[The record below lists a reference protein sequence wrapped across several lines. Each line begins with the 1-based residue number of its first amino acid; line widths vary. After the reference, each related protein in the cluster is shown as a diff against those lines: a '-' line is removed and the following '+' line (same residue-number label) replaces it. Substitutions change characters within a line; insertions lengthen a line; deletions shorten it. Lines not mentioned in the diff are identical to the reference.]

1 MHRYRSHTCHDLRI
15 DHVGETVRLSGW
27 IHRRRDHGQLVFID
41 LRDHYGL
48 TQCVVDI
55 EDETFKT
62 VEKLRVE
69 SVVTITGRVV
79 KRTDETINDRLP
91 TGHIELRIDEIEV
104 QSIADVLPLQV
115 NADEDAGE
123 DTRLRYRFLDLRR
136 ERIHNNIMLRSKVIS
151 SIRRRMTEQNF
162 MEFQTPILTASS
174 PEGARD
180 FLVPSRQHPGKF
192 YALPQAPQQF
202 KQLIMVSGFD
212 RYFQIAPCFRDED
225 SRADRSPGE
234 FYQLDVEMSF
244 VEQEDVFQ
252 AIEPVMAGVFEEFS
266 NWKVPGPF
274 PRIPYKESM
283 LKYGNDK
290 PDLRI
295 PFEISDVTE
304 IFRDSD
310 FAVFAKVIAGGG
322 VVRAVPGPKC
332 GSRAICDRMNSW
344 AQGEGAPGMGYIIFG
359 DGEARG
365 PIANRLTPEKIA
377 ELKAQT
383 GMGDGDAIF
392 FSAGKESE
400 AAKLAGT
407 ARVKLGNDLD
417 IVEKDTFRLC
427 WIVDYPMFELDEA
440 TGKIDFSHNPFS
452 MPQGGLEALETQEP
466 LDILAYQY
474 DIVCNGIE
482 LSSGAIRNHLP
493 EVMYKAFGIAGYDA
507 EVLEDKFRGMLNAF
521 KYGAPPH
528 GGIAPG
534 IDRIVMMLADEPNIR
549 EVILF
554 PLNQRAEDLM
564 MGAPSEAEPQHLKEL
579 SVRLALP
586 PKPAAG

>member
-48 TQCVVDI
+48 TQCVVDS

-79 KRTDETINDRLP
+79 KRSEETINEKLP

-104 QSIADVLPLQV
+104 QSVADILPLQV

-136 ERIHNNIMLRSKVIS
+136 ERIHNNIMLRNKVIS

-225 SRADRSPGE
+225 SRADRSGE

-252 AIEPVMAGVFEEFS
+252 AIEPVMAGVFKEFS
-266 NWKVPGPF
+266 DWEVPGLF
-274 PRIPYKESM
+274 PRI
-283 LKYGNDK
+283 LQ
-290 PDLRI
+290 
-295 PFEISDVTE
+295 
-304 IFRDSD
+304 
-310 FAVFAKVIAGGG
+310 G
-322 VVRAVPGPKC
+322 V
-332 GSRAICDRMNSW
+332 D
-344 AQGEGAPGMGYIIFG
+344 AQI
-359 DGEARG
+359 
-365 PIANRLTPEKIA
+365 
-377 ELKAQT
+377 
-383 GMGDGDAIF
+383 
-392 FSAGKESE
+392 
-400 AAKLAGT
+400 
-407 ARVKLGNDLD
+407 
-417 IVEKDTFRLC
+417 
-427 WIVDYPMFELDEA
+427 W
-440 TGKIDFSHNPFS
+440 
-452 MPQGGLEALETQEP
+452 
-466 LDILAYQY
+466 
-474 DIVCNGIE
+474 
-482 LSSGAIRNHLP
+482 
-493 EVMYKAFGIAGYDA
+493 
-507 EVLEDKFRGMLNAF
+507 
-521 KYGAPPH
+521 
-528 GGIAPG
+528 
-534 IDRIVMMLADEPNIR
+534 
-549 EVILF
+549 
-554 PLNQRAEDLM
+554 
-564 MGAPSEAEPQHLKEL
+564 
-579 SVRLALP
+579 
-586 PKPAAG
+586 